1 MLLQNHPLALEQNH
15 WRWQA
20 INPECELAVVRFD
33 ISDIKSLIGDIFER
47 NFGEPPPNYPAHYIF
62 FIRQTSVL
70 SVLGYAHSIDK
81 LRYSLSGGMCMDTRV
96 LRRLNS
102 NVRLALANM
111 GGSAQV
117 FLLRYVELLRE
128 KEALFS
134 FTTHAAS
141 VKAQLHVGFQLTQHQ
156 HLLVR
161 WQNGIPSDADALINE
176 VHGLG
181 SF

>member
-1 MLLQNHPLALEQNH
+1 ML
-15 WRWQA
+15 
-20 INPECELAVVRFD
+20 V
-33 ISDIKSLIGDIFER
+33 
-47 NFGEPPPNYPAHYIF
+47 
-62 FIRQTSVL
+62 
-70 SVLGYAHSIDK
+70 VLGYAHSIDK
-81 LRYSLSGGMCMDTRV
+81 LRYSLSGGMGMDTRV

-102 NVRLALANM
+102 DVRHALASM
-111 GGSAQV
+111 GGSAQI
-117 FLLRYVELLRE
+117 FLFFYVELLQE

-141 VKAQLHVGFQLTQHQ
+141 IKAQLHVGFQLTPHE

-176 VHGLG
+176 VHALG